1 MPCLSDK
8 TFVTP
13 QCDFL
18 VPLHASHPSTSS
30 GRGIL
35 ATAGC
40 KQSSSTLWVKMATDS
55 FPSLVF
61 VQCDFLVPLHASHP
75 STSSGRGILAT
86 AGCKQSSSTLWVKM
100 ATDSFPSLVFVHGCD
115 KSFYQK
121 TSDGSKAPNGSS
133 CDSGGP
139 TTQSAPFSNPSL
151 RRMPGPLRRGRWR
164 PMGAGRPQWSILL
177 PLPA

>member
-1 MPCLSDK
+1 MPLKGFKHRWLCSMPCLSDK

-13 QCDFL
+13 
-18 VPLHASHPSTSS
+18 
-30 GRGIL
+30 
-35 ATAGC
+35 
-40 KQSSSTLWVKMATDS
+40 
-55 FPSLVF
+55 
-61 VQCDFLVPLHASHP
+61 QCDFLVPLHASHP

-133 CDSGGP
+133 CDSGSLLAR
-139 TTQSAPFSNPSL
+139 SAPFSNPAVG
-151 RRMPGPLRRGRWR
+151 RMPGPLRRGRWR
-164 PMGAGRPQWSILL
+164 PMGAQCPQRSRLCL
-177 PLPA
+177 CLPAGPIRVLRRRLSLPNPWSPVAEYIFTRH